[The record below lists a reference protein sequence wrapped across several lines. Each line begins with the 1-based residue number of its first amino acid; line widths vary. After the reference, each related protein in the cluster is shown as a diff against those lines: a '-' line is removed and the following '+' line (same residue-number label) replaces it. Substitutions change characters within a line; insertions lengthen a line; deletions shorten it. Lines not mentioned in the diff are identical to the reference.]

1 MEKITKIV
9 ELDIDDPRFDE
20 ELFEDYGV
28 NIISLVDRPAI
39 GVDFMS
45 FNEEFV
51 KPNSG
56 ENKDEFLQ
64 RCMSELNTEFPDQDQ
79 RYAVCN
85 TYWDEFKQEEFESY
99 DDYPN
104 AARENACRAIIYTD
118 ENGWGDCG
126 TQVGKRRASQLCM
139 GQKISRDT
147 IARMAS
153 FERHRQHKDVP
164 YDEGCGGLMWDAWG
178 GDEGIAWAQRKLEQ
192 IEEMSGEEL
201 IFSEEA
207 QAALID
213 FAENNGEYI
222 GEDDLI
228 LDLNKS
234 EFSTIGNVI
243 TAIRS
248 LDILKR
254 LIIKKNEKPE
264 TYWRYTGPRPQR
276 NFCKAMI
283 NLTNAGK
290 IFTQAEIEKMDG
302 LNAQFARR
310 GSSSYSI
317 FKFKGGKNCKHYW
330 QKLDVF
336 KNEFGQRV
344 IIVGQPANATQ
355 ETASKTWNQLSEEV
369 YNFSIDDEKK
379 IVLGPVMIPNK
390 MILRR
395 DEEGNPFYVYFKK
408 DTIKKMSEKFLAKN
422 LLHNT
427 DVNHDNNVT
436 QENTLLESWISESI
450 LHDKAYKYG
459 FNLPVGTWYVSYK
472 INNEDI
478 WNDIKERR
486 LKGFSLAGGFITRLN
501 DTNTLN
507 QIKNIL
513 KNINE

>member
-45 FNEEFV
+45 FNQEFIT
-51 KPNSG
+51 PSSG
-56 ENKDEFLQ
+56 EDKDEFLQ
-64 RCMSELNTEFPDQDQ
+64 RCMSELNNEFPDQDQ

-85 TYWDEFKQEEFESY
+85 SYWEEYRQEDKS
-99 DDYPN
+99 
-104 AARENACRAIIYTD
+104 
-118 ENGWGDCG
+118 
-126 TQVGKRRASQLCM
+126 
-139 GQKISRDT
+139 
-147 IARMAS
+147 
-153 FERHRQHKDVP
+153 
-164 YDEGCGGLMWDAWG
+164 
-178 GDEGIAWAQRKLEQ
+178 
-192 IEEMSGEEL
+192 EEL
-201 IFSEEA
+201 VFSEEA
-207 QAALID
+207 QCALID
-213 FAENNGEYI
+213 FAENNGEFI
-222 GEDDLI
+222 SEDDLI
-228 LDLNKS
+228 LDLTKS

-264 TYWRYTGPRPQR
+264 TYYRYTGPRPQR

-290 IFTQAEIEKMDG
+290 IFTQDEIEKMDG
-302 LNAQFARR
+302 INAQFARK

-344 IIVGQPANATQ
+344 IIVGQPVTNVQ

-369 YNFSIDDEKK
+369 YNFSIDEEKR

-395 DEEGNPFYVYFKK
+395 DEENNPFYVYFKK
-408 DTIKKMSEKFLAKN
+408 NTIQKMSEKFLAKN

-478 WNDIKERR
+478 WKDIKEKR

-501 DTNTLN
+501 DNNTLN

-513 KNINE
+513 KNIDE